1 MLFSTFIC
9 ETKYNHIEILVNFED
24 NVNIPL
30 CHAQTNKRTQPHT
43 ENFIGLTENGK
54 ISIEDRKFGSYV
66 ILPTEI
72 NTKTKIIQIIGS
84 IT

>member
-1 MLFSTFIC
+1 ML
-9 ETKYNHIEILVNFED
+9 K
-24 NVNIPL
+24 
-30 CHAQTNKRTQPHT
+30 QTREPHT

-72 NTKTKIIQIIGS
+72 NTKTNYPDYRFHNLSNETDSPVPLMKISRLIFYQGHI
-84 IT
+84 

>member
-1 MLFSTFIC
+1 ML
-9 ETKYNHIEILVNFED
+9 K
-24 NVNIPL
+24 
-30 CHAQTNKRTQPHT
+30 QTREPNHT

>member
-1 MLFSTFIC
+1 MLTFHYVML
-9 ETKYNHIEILVNFED
+9 K
-24 NVNIPL
+24 
-30 CHAQTNKRTQPHT
+30 QTREPHT